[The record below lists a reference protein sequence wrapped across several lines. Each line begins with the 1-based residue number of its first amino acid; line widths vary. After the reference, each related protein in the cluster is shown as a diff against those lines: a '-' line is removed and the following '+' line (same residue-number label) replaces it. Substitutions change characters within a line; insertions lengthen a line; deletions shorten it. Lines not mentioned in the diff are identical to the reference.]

1 MYKDGVTEI
10 NRELLTQWFDQEVPA
25 PVLDCVVTVPVGQ
38 DGPGKMR
45 QEGPAGA
52 TEQRT
57 TSDEDPIIFALESEV
72 SDFNDSRNDACSPVV
87 MLLQKLEELEAAG
100 ARSVALEME
109 LPESNRHCNP
119 ISRNQSAETSEVNT
133 KPSISKDYFFYFVF
147 FSGYFVFFVFHL

>member
-57 TSDEDPIIFALESEV
+57 TSDEDPIII
-72 SDFNDSRNDACSPVV
+72 
-87 MLLQKLEELEAAG
+87 LLWNLRCL
-100 ARSVALEME
+100 
-109 LPESNRHCNP
+109 
-119 ISRNQSAETSEVNT
+119 ISMIVETMHAVEW
-133 KPSISKDYFFYFVF
+133 
-147 FSGYFVFFVFHL
+147 